1 MDTSALTKRYD
12 NAIPASVATY
22 VDKMKELSEKPSV
35 LNVKLLANFGRDE
48 ELSLKHDTDILRG
61 LVVQLASTYTLTNT
75 DRLWLHPN
83 LCSGRSMYQ
92 GGKAK
97 TTDLDIND
105 FNASV
110 AAYTTH
116 SIDDIGTLQSENV
129 TIVDNGVGESADTL
143 ITSWILSGE
152 SAKGAYNELSQSKLN
167 ITSQKKRDALAE
179 KCGATTR
186 LMNSDYNMLYSD
198 GASYYYYNHAIKPD
212 KQALINVSPMVGC
225 AVVQTSA
232 SEIESDLLT
241 TSDFIDVNSLESTQ
255 RHRAYVDCRWKGKNI
270 INTYTMRKPIE
281 GFKEFL
287 GERQGKM
294 YRMTNGYFSANAVY
308 DKLSLKTI
316 LALTPKKEMI
326 PDQAVCHT
334 QTREGVISMQATQE
348 TIGKLMK
355 KNWSKLI
362 SKKYVKGD
370 MLILP
375 RSMIEDLVI
384 E

>member
-12 NAIPASVATY
+12 NAIPASVAAY
-22 VDKMKELSEKPSV
+22 VDKMKELSEKPGV
-35 LNVKLLANFGRDE
+35 LKVKLLANFGRDE
-48 ELSLKHDTDILRG
+48 ELSLKHGTDILRG

-97 TTDLDIND
+97 TIEFDINA

-129 TIVDNGVGESADTL
+129 TIVDNGMGESADTL
-143 ITSWILSGE
+143 LTSWILSGE
-152 SAKGAYNELSQSKLN
+152 TAKGAYNELSQSKLN

-225 AVVQTSA
+225 AVVQTSET
-232 SEIESDLLT
+232 EIESDLLT

-270 INTYTMRKPIE
+270 INTYTMRKPFE

-287 GERQGKM
+287 GERQAKM
-294 YRMTNGYFSANAVY
+294 YRMTSGYFSANAVH
-308 DKLSLKTI
+308 DKLPLKTI
-316 LALTPKKEMI
+316 LALTPKKEII
-326 PDQAVCHT
+326 PDQAVCHS

-355 KNWSKLI
+355 NNWSKLI

-370 MLILP
+370 MLLLP
-375 RSMIEDLVI
+375 RSMIEDLVA